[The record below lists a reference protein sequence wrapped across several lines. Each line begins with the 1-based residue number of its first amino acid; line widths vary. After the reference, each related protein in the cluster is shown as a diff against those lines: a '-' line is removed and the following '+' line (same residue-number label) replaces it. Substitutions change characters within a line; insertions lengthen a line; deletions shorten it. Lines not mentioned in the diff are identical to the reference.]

1 MNLDT
6 FWWAVLLIIE
16 IGDCGMGFRKSQLR
30 ETSLNPS
37 SLCPHPITD
46 IFICQGRF
54 YHVLTGCLCCKTFF
68 LSGEP
73 RRADLDMQFSLPK
86 SPVRRN
92 QRTLVKPWALCPWAS
107 VLLHPAWHQIS
118 SVEKWVEWQAPCV
131 TLSPALLRH
140 ELKDG
145 EAPLWVSLIV
155 KYGENKW
162 RLKKRILSMTNNFS
176 PKGSCH

>member
-1 MNLDT
+1 MAWVLGKVSFVKLPWILVLSAPTQSQTFSFVREDSTTCSLDVCV
-6 FWWAVLLIIE
+6 A
-16 IGDCGMGFRKSQLR
+16 K
-30 ETSLNPS
+30 
-37 SLCPHPITD
+37 H
-46 IFICQGRF
+46 
-54 YHVLTGCLCCKTFF
+54 F

-73 RRADLDMQFSLPK
+73 RRADLDMQFLLPK

-92 QRTLVKPWALCPWAS
+92 QRTLVKPWSLCPWAS